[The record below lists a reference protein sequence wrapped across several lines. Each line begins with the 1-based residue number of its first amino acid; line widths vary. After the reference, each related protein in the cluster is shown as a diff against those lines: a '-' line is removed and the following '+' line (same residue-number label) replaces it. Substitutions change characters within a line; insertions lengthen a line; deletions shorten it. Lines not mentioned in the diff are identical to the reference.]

1 MSKQATPLI
10 LPVENQVRELD
21 AKLLLAAAAAE
32 KGFPVIIGSRFFIH
46 FALPFLPRGVV
57 IAKSMRSV
65 SAVTLDLTRRLGH
78 DVVAWDEEGLVRF
91 TSPEYYAWRYSK
103 RAFATAKC
111 LFCWGQDDAEFFRSY
126 SGYTGAP
133 IHVTGNPRMDLLRPD
148 VRGFYADEVAA
159 LREKFGT
166 YILVNTNFSFANNF
180 VEDLNL
186 VQSDPDGD
194 SFKISRTGR
203 GLSRSFAKGMGD
215 HQQNIFAAFRELV
228 PMLSARFPEKT
239 IVIRPHPSE
248 NHQVWRDIVSDQKN
262 VQVLHEGN
270 VVPWLM
276 ACDVLLHNGCTTAV
290 EAAVLERP
298 AISYLPVRSETYDYA
313 LPNSLSHQA
322 ETTEETISL
331 LDEVVGGRLGLI
343 PSADRERLFG
353 RHLAST
359 SGDLAC
365 DRVVDTLIDSGY
377 LDNSIPRPAIG
388 DLLVGWLGMNGRTLL
403 QRLNMQRPNSRH
415 SRAHHAH
422 RFPNIT
428 AAELNTR
435 IARMGGLLN
444 RFDRVRAEPMSEH
457 IFCVSSVA

>member
-1 MSKQATPLI
+1 MSTQSSPLI

-32 KGFPVIIGSRFFIH
+32 KGFPVIIGSRFYVN
-46 FALPFLPRGVV
+46 FALPYLPRGVV

-103 RAFATAKC
+103 RAFATAKY
-111 LFCWGQDDAEFFRSY
+111 LFCWGQDDAEFFKSY
-126 SGYTGAP
+126 PGYNGAP
-133 IHVTGNPRMDLLRPD
+133 IYVTGNPRMDLLRQD

-159 LREKFGT
+159 LREKFGD

-186 VQSDPDGD
+186 VQSDPDND

-203 GLSRSFAKGMGD
+203 GLSRHFAKGMGD
-215 HQQNIFAAFRELV
+215 HQEKIFAAFRELV
-228 PMLSARFPEKT
+228 PMLSAHFPQKT

-248 NHQVWRDIVSDQKN
+248 NHEVWRDIVRDQSN
-262 VQVLHEGN
+262 VHVLHEGN

-290 EAAVLERP
+290 EAAVLEKP

-322 ETTEETISL
+322 ETTEDTIKIL
-331 LDEVVGGRLGLI
+331 EDIVTGRLGLT
-343 PSADRERLFG
+343 PQADRERLFA

-359 SGDLAC
+359 TGDLAS
-365 DRVVDTLIDSGY
+365 DRVVETLAEAGY
-377 LDNSIPRPAIG
+377 LDKSIPRPAIG
-388 DLLVGWLGMNGRTLL
+388 NLLIGWIGMNGRTLL
-403 QRLNMQRPNSRH
+403 QRINMQRPNSRH

-422 RFPNIT
+422 RFPDIT
-428 AAELNTR
+428 ATELNNR
-435 IARMGGLLN
+435 IARMGTLLN
-444 RFDRVRAEPMSEH
+444 RFANIRAEPLSDH
-457 IFCVSSVA
+457 IFSVNAVA